1 MYFNLTKEQHKKYE
15 KEFRKT
21 YVGKK
26 MFIVYIITLVMFTLT
41 TFGVLSLNCF
51 TNTKE
56 ILERVVP
63 ICFLALVFLVL
74 VVYYEK
80 LYYYELKDYIKYKK
94 K

>member
-41 TFGVLSLNCF
+41 TFGVL
-51 TNTKE
+51 
-56 ILERVVP
+56 
-63 ICFLALVFLVL
+63 
-74 VVYYEK
+74 
-80 LYYYELKDYIKYKK
+80 
-94 K
+94 